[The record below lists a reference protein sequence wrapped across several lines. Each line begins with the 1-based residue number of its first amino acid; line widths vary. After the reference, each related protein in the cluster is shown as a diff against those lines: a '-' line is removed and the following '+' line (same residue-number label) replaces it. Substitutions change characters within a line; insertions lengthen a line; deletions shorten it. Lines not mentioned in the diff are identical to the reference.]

1 MGSKGR
7 SVRSVALVALVTAA
21 VACSDKSDPGNG
33 AGTDAGAGV
42 TPDASDPGAVPRV
55 EPAACRFQVAASLG
69 LSEGADYECGDLIV
83 YENRDAP
90 DVTIRLHYIRFH
102 SASAGPDATIY
113 LDGGPG
119 GNGQDIL
126 DYAGYLGMPFLEGL
140 MSAGD
145 FLVIAQRGT
154 SLSMPDLSQ
163 DTGGADLPSYN
174 TAFNADDVDDLRAA
188 LGYDKLNLYGISYGS
203 RLGLEVLR
211 RHGDNIR
218 AASIG
223 GIVPAQVNWPAAIP
237 ASFYHSLTGL
247 NRSCGDVGGCRT
259 AYGDLE
265 SKFVQAYG
273 ALNDRPVSIS
283 TKSGPVS
290 VTGDDFAGL
299 LFSLLYSRSIYPYLP
314 LMISDLAARR
324 TDRIGAVL
332 GSIIDQQSGGDGGVS
347 LGLYY
352 SVVCG
357 ELFNPP
363 DPSAFDSANAEVP
376 ADIRDI
382 YGASWTGLLNFCPTW
397 DLGDPRPELGQPV
410 SSGVRTLINSGA
422 IDPIT
427 PSPFADIAAQSL
439 SDSVEVL
446 YANSGHGATLQSDCG
461 QQILFAFLNDPGAT
475 PSTAC
480 ASQITTDYVLPQ
492 ALRARPVPLE
502 RVILEM
508 RMTGAPPLLGLARA
522 AARSRR

>member
-21 VACSDKSDPGNG
+21 VACSDKSDPRNG

-522 AARSRR
+522 APRSRR